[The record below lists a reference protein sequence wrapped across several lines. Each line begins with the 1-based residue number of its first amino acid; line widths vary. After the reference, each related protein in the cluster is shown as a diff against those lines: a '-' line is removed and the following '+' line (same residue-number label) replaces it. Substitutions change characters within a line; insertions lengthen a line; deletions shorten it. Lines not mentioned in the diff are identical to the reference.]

1 MLTIENLEVYY
12 GDAPALR
19 DVSLVLPEGE
29 ITGILGAN
37 GAGKSTLL
45 KAVAGHLR
53 PRGGTILLD
62 GERIDRLAPYEIADR
77 GVALVPE
84 GRRVFPTLSVHDNLA
99 VGGSAKRAA
108 ASRSR
113 KLSEVYDLFPR
124 LAERRRQDAGTLSGG
139 EQQMLAIGRALML
152 EPRLVLLDEPS
163 LGLAPLVTD
172 LVFHTIREIGSTGV
186 TMLLVEQNAS
196 LALSTASRG
205 YVFEQ
210 GQVVFSG
217 DQDSLRGSKAV
228 RDAYLGAEAGA

>member
-1 MLTIENLEVYY
+1 MLTIENLEVSY

-19 DVSLVLPEGE
+19 DVSLVVPEGQ